1 MRRVAAASAA
11 RFARRAF
18 ASRGAGARALQVID
32 THCGGEPARVVV
44 GGLPRV
50 PGATMMDMRAHVM
63 AELDDLRL
71 LLITE
76 PRGYPCQNVDYVLPP
91 SAAAG
96 DRAAYGVVIGEQNK
110 IYPAFSGHNL
120 ICTAT
125 ALVET
130 GMVPMVEPVTRFG
143 LEAPAGVIEIEAA
156 CAGGKVTGVTLHN
169 QPAFVAPNGLGVV
182 VDVPHGVGRVELDV
196 AFGGMWFAVVD
207 AAALGLEIA
216 PRHGKELC
224 RLGEMIKTAARE
236 QFPVEHPTLDYPG
249 PDILCWRGP
258 AQQDG
263 GEDGGEG
270 GEGGEGGA
278 GGGARAKRARNT
290 VVMSNGALDW
300 DDPATWTAMLDR
312 SPCGSGTCAVMAC
325 LHARGELALGER
337 FVHEGIV
344 GATFEG
350 TLRGE
355 TTVGGLR
362 AVLPSVTGRAWITQ
376 HCTVVVDPTDPFP
389 TGFTVGD
396 IWAS

>member
-1 MRRVAAASAA
+1 MRPVVVYG
-11 RFARRAF
+11 ARRAF
-18 ASRGAGARALQVID
+18 ASRSAGARALQVID

-50 PGATMMDMRAHVM
+50 PGATMMEMRQHMMDEA
-63 AELDDLRL
+63 DDLRL

-91 SAAAG
+91 SAAAP
-96 DRAAYGVVIGEQNK
+96 DADFGVVIGEQNK

-130 GMVPMVEPVTRFG
+130 GMVPMVAPVTRFS

-156 CAGGKVTGVTLHN
+156 CDERSGKVTGVTLHN
-169 QPAFVAPNGLGVV
+169 QPAFVAPEGLGVV

-196 AFGGMWFAVVD
+196 AFGGMWFAVAD
-207 AAALGLEIA
+207 AGALGLELE
-216 PRHGKELC
+216 PSRGRELC
-224 RLGEMIKTAARE
+224 RVGEMIKKAARE
-236 QFPVEHPTLDYPG
+236 QVPVAHPELDYPG
-249 PDILCWRGP
+249 PDILAWRGP
-258 AQQDG
+258 PSAA
-263 GEDGGEG
+263 
-270 GEGGEGGA
+270 GA
-278 GGGARAKRARNT
+278 ARGAHARNT
-290 VVMSNGALDW
+290 VVMSNGDLDW
-300 DDPATWTAMLDR
+300 DDEATWTAMLDR